1 MNNNNIL
8 KKIMIANNIKH
19 FEAKEIFALAGCEL
33 SSSQIKAFMAG
44 SENKNY
50 IKLSDE
56 QLEQFLN
63 GFITYSRGSLEE
75 PDLIPRG
82 IENYVLELLKN
93 GNTVA
98 IEELSCLVNDAMDGL
113 SENTQEQNP

>member
-19 FEAKEIFALAGCEL
+19 FEAKEIFALAGCNM

-50 IKLSDE
+50 VKLNDE

-63 GFITYSRGSLEE
+63 GLIIYSRGSLEE
-75 PDLIPRG
+75 PDLIPRS
-82 IENYVLELLKN
+82 IENHVLELLKS
-93 GNTVA
+93 GNAVA
-98 IEELSCLVNDAMDGL
+98 LEELGCLVNDAMDGL
-113 SENTQEQNP
+113 SENTQE